1 MRVKCEACNQQILS
15 PRTDKRRGLPS
26 SIELKL
32 DPFVYSICTKCVLGM
47 LSTIMDSNGEE
58 IVEWPEGK

>member
-1 MRVKCEACNQQILS
+1 MPIKCEACNQQIFS

-32 DPFVYSICTKCVLGM
+32 DLRTYSICTHCVLGM
-47 LSTIMDSNGEE
+47 LSTIVGSNGDE
-58 IVEWPEGK
+58 IVEWPEEK